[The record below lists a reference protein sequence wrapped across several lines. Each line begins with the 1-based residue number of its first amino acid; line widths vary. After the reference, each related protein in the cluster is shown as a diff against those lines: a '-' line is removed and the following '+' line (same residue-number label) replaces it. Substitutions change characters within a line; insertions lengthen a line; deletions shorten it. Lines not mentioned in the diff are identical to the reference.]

1 MGKTCETCKQ
11 YASIHANGGICNIR
25 HGYAGADWECRW
37 YKPKEQQDAGD
48 EMPEGVVVVKADSG
62 EVIAEK
68 ELITTLNGYQRAAM
82 RTCMETCYN
91 IPYMLINLQGE
102 VGELSS
108 KIAKAIRKEQIWFE
122 GDENGWLNVAKQKM
136 TIEEHTDLELG
147 LKGELGDV
155 LWQLSGLCEV
165 LGFSLQEVAEYNIQK
180 LASRKQ
186 RGVIDGDGDNR

>member
-1 MGKTCETCKQ
+1 MEQKT
-11 YASIHANGGICNIR
+11 
-25 HGYAGADWECRW
+25 
-37 YKPKEQQDAGD
+37 
-48 EMPEGVVVVKADSG
+48 
-62 EVIAEK
+62 AEPGQ
-68 ELITTLNGYQRAAM
+68 ISTLNEYQRAAM

-108 KIAKAIRKEQIWFE
+108 KIAKAIRKGQIWFE
-122 GDENGWLNVAKQKM
+122 EDENGWLNVAKEKM

-165 LGFSLQEVAEYNIQK
+165 LGFSLQEVAEYNIHK

-186 RGVIDGDGDNR
+186 RGVIDGNGDNR